1 MRKVQQQLTMVS
13 SLGKDNIMT
22 KLVNDEVEL
31 SYNEVYDVYTNA
43 ELEFTEDDLNS
54 AWELYVK
61 WAATQGDKHE

>member
-31 SYNEVYDVYTNA
+31 SYNEVYDVYSNA
-43 ELEFTEDDLNS
+43 ELEITEDDLNS
-54 AWELYVK
+54 AWEVYVK
-61 WAATQGDKHE
+61 WATTQGDDHE